1 MRKLVAALCLAA
13 AALAP
18 AAPAAASDPSPI
30 VELRD
35 CPDGYVGYAIHVYD
49 RGLWWG
55 CYRLP

>member
-1 MRKLVAALCLAA
+1 MPRI
-13 AALAP
+13 
-18 AAPAAASDPSPI
+18 SDFYGI
-30 VELRD
+30 IIAMYWNDHAELRD

>member
-1 MRKLVAALCLAA
+1 MRKALLAAVAAAVLI
-13 AALAP
+13 P
-18 AAPAAASDPSPI
+18 AAPATAHPI

-35 CPDGYVGYAIHVYD
+35 CPDGYVGYVIHVAD